1 MQSVKRSER
10 TIEGYRN
17 DIEIFF
23 CWNLKKNNNKLFTD
37 LKKRDVIAFQNW
49 LINDNHNSPT
59 RIRRIKGA
67 LSSFSN
73 YIANV
78 CDDQFPNFV
87 PVINKIE
94 SPSIVPVYEKTVLT
108 MDEVQ
113 RVLKTLVD
121 EQRYQIACIFALAI
135 SCGARKTE
143 LLRFKVSF
151 FTEENI
157 IYGSLYKTPP
167 IKTKGRSGGKYINKY
182 VLVESFKP
190 YFDLWMM
197 ERDRLGIQSDDLFV
211 MQKDNGRVQV
221 TSEEALNYWAKTIT
235 KILGKPFYWHSA
247 RHYWTSYLLRAGI
260 PEGVV
265 TDLSGWQSIDMVSTY
280 DDRDKDETFAQYFR
294 DGKIIAHET
303 KELNEL

>member
-1 MQSVKRSER
+1 
-10 TIEGYRN
+10 
-17 DIEIFF
+17 
-23 CWNLKKNNNKLFTD
+23 
-37 LKKRDVIAFQNW
+37 
-49 LINDNHNSPT
+49 
-59 RIRRIKGA
+59 
-67 LSSFSN
+67 
-73 YIANV
+73 
-78 CDDQFPNFV
+78 
-87 PVINKIE
+87 
-94 SPSIVPVYEKTVLT
+94 

-197 ERDRLGIQSDDLFV
+197 ERDRLGI
-211 MQKDNGRVQV
+211 
-221 TSEEALNYWAKTIT
+221 
-235 KILGKPFYWHSA
+235 
-247 RHYWTSYLLRAGI
+247 
-260 PEGVV
+260 
-265 TDLSGWQSIDMVSTY
+265 
-280 DDRDKDETFAQYFR
+280 
-294 DGKIIAHET
+294 
-303 KELNEL
+303 